1 MFGDMLFSNTHS
13 VEQLVDIKKKKKV
26 DRVLLKVLK
35 TVRSRGNITSWI
47 KPESDLRKEF
57 NISDKA
63 MNSICESLS
72 DYYQVSLESASLR
85 SVTDIVQF
93 IKAHVAT
100 AADSIFLID
109 SSTLDVDED
118 GITED
123 PNGPKENLEVNP
135 EIVKSSEPSN
145 PTEEKVPEGTEA
157 STEITDKDEV
167 SEEIAKVEVDTHQK
181 FLGDKYPT
189 FNVSKLNKAI
199 IKKLLEHPDLIEDT
213 DKWIAQ
219 PDPKLLPSLI
229 KGRDII
235 NKIYGFGY
243 TTGMKRFHVYRG
255 FDSGFWTRRQQQL
268 NLTKG
273 GFWNKLKQEVEPGYK
288 FTYKIERPLSVTT
301 DIEVAKAFGAHILEA
316 TISTKDAFLITDE
329 LVYLISLNRIRN
341 AGAQGSPSKLLTQRE
356 CVILPGATVEFT
368 VKQVKN
374 IKASTKASKENYS
387 GIEFVD
393 DQEPSQEI
401 ADVILGGVAL
411 AGIIASGIKLYKE
424 KKMTDLC
431 AWVNEHYSEVCSY
444 IKNKM
449 QGCDA
454 FYKKRDTL
462 WRVQDATDASES
474 RIDQL
479 NKIKS
484 MPEPHAG
491 EPPNLY
497 KDRLKSHFGD
507 KMENRIMPKNPAY
520 LTIDEAGYLDAST
533 TKEYVRSL
541 SKAFDLQD
549 EVDQKID
556 KIRHI
561 PGGDSIRY
569 INVLSEMNVMPF
581 LHAMYKEQWTDNFN
595 EHVLKVIA
603 ENVKKEDVTKSD
615 NSSQEAYSVENISVP
630 KEKYNLYK
638 KMETPESI
646 AEAEKKIGFTF
657 GKQTKNL
664 FLHFNGIYYGTWEF
678 MDLEEADGNT
688 HATYEA
694 DDRLKGKTIDKLFIA
709 RDGFGNYLSVDA
721 NDRVYIYQH
730 DAEPAFKS
738 ESKLLDNF
746 INEDYKK
753 YEKYKSSK
761 NKDVV
766 ADRGRLK
773 ETNKLGAKSV
783 ESFSM
788 ENLQTSQP
796 SGDWGSMLNSF

>member
-85 SVTDIVQF
+85 SVKDMVQF

-100 AADSIFLID
+100 AADSIFLVD

-123 PNGPKENLEVNP
+123 PNGPKENLEVDP

-145 PTEEKVPEGTEA
+145 PTEEKVPEGTEV
-157 STEITDKDEV
+157 STETTDK
-167 SEEIAKVEVDTHQK
+167 EE
-181 FLGDKYPT
+181 
-189 FNVSKLNKAI
+189 
-199 IKKLLEHPDLIEDT
+199 
-213 DKWIAQ
+213 
-219 PDPKLLPSLI
+219 
-229 KGRDII
+229 
-235 NKIYGFGY
+235 
-243 TTGMKRFHVYRG
+243 
-255 FDSGFWTRRQQQL
+255 
-268 NLTKG
+268 
-273 GFWNKLKQEVEPGYK
+273 
-288 FTYKIERPLSVTT
+288 
-301 DIEVAKAFGAHILEA
+301 
-316 TISTKDAFLITDE
+316 STET
-329 LVYLISLNRIRN
+329 
-341 AGAQGSPSKLLTQRE
+341 
-356 CVILPGATVEFT
+356 
-368 VKQVKN
+368 
-374 IKASTKASKENYS
+374 
-387 GIEFVD
+387 
-393 DQEPSQEI
+393 PSQEI
-401 ADVILGGVAL
+401 ADVIIGGVAL

-424 KKMTDLC
+424 KKMADLC

-444 IKNKM
+444 IKSKM

-454 FYKKRDTL
+454 FYKKRETL
-462 WRVQDATDASES
+462 WRVQDVTDASES

-533 TKEYVRSL
+533 TKEYVKSL
-541 SKAFDLQD
+541 SEAFDLQD

-569 INVLSEMNVMPF
+569 INVLSDMNVMPF

-615 NSSQEAYSVENISVP
+615 DSSQEAYSVEDISVP

-646 AEAEKKIGFTF
+646 AEVEKKIGFTF
-657 GKQTKNL
+657 GKQTKDL

-678 MDLEEADGNT
+678 MDLEKADGNT

-694 DDRLKGKTIDKLFIA
+694 DDRLKGKTIDKLFVA
-709 RDGFGNYLSVDA
+709 RDGFGNYLSVDT

-766 ADRGRLK
+766 TDRGRLK

-796 SGDWGSMLNSF
+796 SGDWGDMLNSF